1 MAIPFD
7 TRVVKP
13 PDILMQELEGESVFL
28 HLERG
33 QYLGLDE
40 VGTRMW
46 QTLVDSE
53 SIQAAYDSLLAEY
66 DVEPE
71 QLKRD
76 LDELLE
82 KLLEHGLVA
91 IDTK

>member
-1 MAIPFD
+1 MATSFD

-40 VGTRMW
+40 VATHMW
-46 QTLVDSE
+46 QTLVASE
-53 SIQAAYDSLLAEY
+53 SIQAAYESLLAEY
-66 DVEPE
+66 DVEGE
-71 QLKRD
+71 QLRQD
-76 LDELLE
+76 MQELVE
-82 KLLEHGLVA
+82 KLVEHGLVA
-91 IDTK
+91 LDTK

>member
-1 MAIPFD
+1 MTIPFD
-7 TRVVKP
+7 ARLVKP
-13 PDILMQELEGESVFL
+13 SDVLMQELEGESVFL

-53 SIQAAYDSLLAEY
+53 SIQAAYELLLNEY
-66 DVEPE
+66 DVAPE
-71 QLKRD
+71 QLRQD
-76 LDELLE
+76 LQELVE
-82 KLLEHGLVA
+82 KLVENGLVA
-91 IDTK
+91 VGMD

>member
-7 TRVVKP
+7 RRVVKP

-40 VGTRMW
+40 VATHIW
-46 QTLVDSE
+46 KTLIASE

-66 DVEPE
+66 DVEAE
-71 QLKRD
+71 RLRQD
-76 LDELLE
+76 IQELLE
-82 KLLEHGLVA
+82 KMVENGLVA
-91 IDTK
+91 VNTN

>member
-1 MAIPFD
+1 MSLPFR

-33 QYLGLDE
+33 EYLGLDE

-46 QTLVDSE
+46 ETLVASE
-53 SIQAAYDSLLAEY
+53 SIQAAYESLLAEY
-66 DVEPE
+66 DVEPD
-71 QLKRD
+71 QLRRD

-91 IDTK
+91 LNTN